1 MVVNC
6 YFGIYDGVYVHEVF
20 RRGCQYKNL
29 HGDAMFYA
37 MSEQI
42 FYGDEGIWKTVKLN
56 VIFYHAFVDDGND

>member
-20 RRGCQYKNL
+20 EGLPNTRNL
-29 HGDAMFYA
+29 TGDAMFYA

-42 FYGDEGIWKTVKLN
+42 FYGDEGIWKTVKLMF
-56 VIFYHAFVDDGND
+56 FYHAFVDDGND